1 MRKKTREYA
10 EFQANDIQQMLLR
23 IDGHIYSEIIW
34 DNNIETVKE
43 FRERNTKF
51 FNAREA
57 LKDLLDDLL
66 KEING
71 YKW

>member
-51 FNAREA
+51 FNAREV